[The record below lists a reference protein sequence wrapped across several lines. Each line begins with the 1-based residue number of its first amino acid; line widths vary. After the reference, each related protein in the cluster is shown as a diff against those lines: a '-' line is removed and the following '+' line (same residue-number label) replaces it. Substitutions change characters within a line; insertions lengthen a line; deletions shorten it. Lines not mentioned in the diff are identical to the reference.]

1 MQRPSVLFV
10 AFIIALSIFVP
21 FSEAAPSPN
30 HSVMFI
36 ETGLPQNLSWYVSFN
51 GTAVTTENSSVTF
64 QVPNGNYYYFA
75 GTISGFNASPG
86 HGVLTVDGNNIT
98 VDIHFQVTYYNITF
112 IETGLPA
119 GSAWQIDFSG
129 KSVLL
134 NNTSFVFRE
143 YRGSYP
149 FSIKSFN
156 VTYRPYPASGTV
168 DVTNSNVTE
177 MINFRQ
183 QNYTVTFVEQG
194 LVSGTAWSVNVS
206 GQEQNSSSNRMN
218 FQLTNGT
225 YDYSV
230 SPINGYNVT
239 GGNGTFTVNGQNLFF
254 QIDFIS
260 TQPYT
265 FIVEGLS
272 QGSHWYVQIGGTN
285 YSSNSSFMTLYLP
298 NATYNYRVVLPYG
311 YSGTGVKGTI
321 SYYNNVVIV
330 SASDLLLTYIII
342 IVLVVLLDLLLV
354 FYILRRRARKAAK
367 Q

>member
-1 MQRPSVLFV
+1 VQRLSVLLITS
-10 AFIIALSIFVP
+10 IIALSIFMP
-21 FSEAAPSPN
+21 FSAAAPN
-30 HSVMFI
+30 QNYSVVFN

-64 QVPNGNYYYFA
+64 HVPNGNYYYFA
-75 GTISGFNASPG
+75 GTISGFNASPS

-112 IETGLPA
+112 SEMGLPS
-119 GSAWQIDFSG
+119 GDKWQINFNG
-129 KSVLL
+129 RPVLL

-143 YRGSYP
+143 YKGSYP

-156 VTYRPYPASGTV
+156 NTYYPYPASGTV
-168 DVTNSNVTE
+168 NVTNSDVTE
-177 MINFRQ
+177 VIHFHEQNF
-183 QNYTVTFVEQG
+183 TVTFVEEG
-194 LVSGTAWSVNVS
+194 LVGGTTWSVNVS
-206 GQEQNSSSNRMN
+206 GQMRNTSSTSMI
-218 FQLTNGT
+218 FPLTNGS
-225 YDYSV
+225 YHYSV
-230 SPINGYNVT
+230 TPIQGYNIT
-239 GGNGTFTVNGQNLFF
+239 GGSGNFTVNGRELLF
-254 QIDFIS
+254 QIDFVS
-260 TQPYT
+260 TQSYT

-272 QGSHWYVQIGGTN
+272 QGSHWYVQIGGIN

-311 YSGTGVKGTI
+311 YSGTGIKGTI

-330 SASDLLLTYIII
+330 NASNLLLTYIIV
-342 IVLVVLLDLLLV
+342 IVLVVFLDLLLV

>member
-1 MQRPSVLFV
+1 MQRLSVLLV
-10 AFIIALSIFVP
+10 AFIIALSIFMP
-21 FSEAAPSPN
+21 FSAASPN
-30 HSVMFI
+30 QNYSVVFN

-51 GTAVTTENSSVTF
+51 GTAITTENSSVTF
-64 QVPNGNYYYFA
+64 HVPNGNYYYFA
-75 GTISGFNASPG
+75 GTISGFNASPS
-86 HGVLTVDGNNIT
+86 HGVLTVDGNDIT

-112 IETGLPA
+112 SEIGLPT
-119 GSAWQIDFSG
+119 GSAWQINFSG
-129 KSVLL
+129 RSVLL

-143 YRGSYP
+143 YKGSYP
-149 FSIKSFN
+149 FAIKSFN
-156 VTYRPYPASGTV
+156 ITYRPYPASGTV
-168 DVTNSNVTE
+168 NVTNSNVNE

-183 QNYTVTFVEQG
+183 QNYTISFVERG

-225 YDYSV
+225 YDYFV

-239 GGNGTFTVNGQNLFF
+239 GENGTFTVNGQNLFF

-285 YSSNSSFMTLYLP
+285 YSSNYSFMTLYLP
-298 NATYNYRVVLPYG
+298 NATYNYKVILPYG
-311 YSGTGVKGTI
+311 YSGKDITGTI

-330 SASDLLLTYIII
+330 SATNILLTYIII
-342 IVLVVLLDLLLV
+342 ISLVIVLDLLLV